1 MGASPATAPI
11 DDAAAPRSLDDVLL
25 AMDVVDTLRHRQQVV
40 GRELDKAGR
49 EAELIDRLREIY
61 AAQGIEVPDAILK
74 QGVEALEAR
83 RFAYSPP
90 EPSLQVSLARL
101 YVSRDRWLKPIA
113 GGLVAIMAA
122 GAIYQFAIAGP
133 ARARG
138 EAVRVE
144 LASTLPTEL
153 ATLRD
158 AARGAATENAARAL
172 AETYY
177 QDGIAAA
184 AAGDRDGARAAL
196 QRLRILQGD
205 LKATYQVRVVYG
217 PGEERSGIFRIPD
230 TDPEAR
236 NYYLLVE
243 AVDPAGRVLEVPVT
257 SEEDQ
262 TRRRVSRWG
271 QRVSEAVFF
280 EVARDKDDDQII
292 QRAIIGEKP
301 AGRLTPIYSVA
312 TPGGAIVEW

>member
-1 MGASPATAPI
+1 MGAGPAPAPI
-11 DDAAAPRSLDDVLL
+11 EDAAAPRSLDDVLL
-25 AMDVVDTLRHRQQVV
+25 AMDVVDTLRHREQLVL
-40 GRELDKAGR
+40 RELDKAGR

-61 AAQGIEVPDAILK
+61 AAQGIDVPDHILR
-74 QGVEALEAR
+74 QGVEALEER

-101 YVSRDRWLKPIA
+101 YVSRERWLKPVA
-113 GGLVAIMAA
+113 GGLVAILAA
-122 GAIYQFAIAGP
+122 GAIYQFGIAGP
-133 ARARG
+133 AKARE

-144 LASTLPTEL
+144 LADTLPTEL
-153 ATLRD
+153 AALRE
-158 AARGAATENAARAL
+158 AAQGAAEENAARAL

-196 QRLRILQGD
+196 ERLRTLQGD
-205 LKATYQVRVVYG
+205 LTAAYQVRVVYG
-217 PGEERSGIFRIPD
+217 PGEERSGIFRIPND
-230 TDPEAR
+230 DPDAR

-243 AVDPAGRVLEVPVT
+243 AVDAAGRVLEVPVT

-262 TRRRVSRWG
+262 SRHRVTRWG

-280 EVARDKDDDQII
+280 EVARDKEDDQII
-292 QRAIIGEKP
+292 QRAVIGEKP
-301 AGRLTPIYSVA
+301 VGRLTPIYSVA